1 MNQQH
6 QRYADA
12 KFIVPRFM
20 AEHLH
25 SQKRTDRTEK
35 KSAPK
40 QELFGDAPMPPLGFI
55 FICTEQDKN
64 DTVPY

>member
-6 QRYADA
+6 QRQTDA

-25 SQKRTDRTEK
+25 SA
-35 KSAPK
+35 KSANRAKKKGTPK
-40 QELFGDAPMPPLGFI
+40 QELFGDAPTPFLGFI
-55 FICTEQDKN
+55 FIRTEQNKN
-64 DTVPY
+64 DAVPY